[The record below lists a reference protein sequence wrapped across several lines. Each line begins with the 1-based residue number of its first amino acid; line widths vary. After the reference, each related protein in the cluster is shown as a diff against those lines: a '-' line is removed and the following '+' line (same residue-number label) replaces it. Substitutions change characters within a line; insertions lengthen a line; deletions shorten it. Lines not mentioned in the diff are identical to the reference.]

1 MKLTSFPADLQAVD
15 WELHEQEP
23 TPDPDFS
30 DAPVTKFVR
39 PVVVGDGGVPS
50 DHDVAVYKQ
59 FPFSAAS
66 RRCTVLARRRF
77 GAGLDAYIKVS
88 DYCHCGV
95 VRGQG
100 SGQGNVLT
108 CE

>member
-1 MKLTSFPADLQAVD
+1 MWITLISFAADRQAVD

-39 PVVVGDGGVPS
+39 PVAVGDGGAPS

-77 GAGLDAYIKVS
+77 GAGLDVYIKVS
-88 DYCHCGV
+88 D
-95 VRGQG
+95 
-100 SGQGNVLT
+100 
-108 CE
+108 